1 MKKTLI
7 TLAITAVTATSVSAA
22 TVYEQDGTKVEVGGS
37 VRLVL
42 GKFGDNQRGDLRN
55 DDSRLEVKASHNL
68 GNGLSAL
75 GGLEIRFGQG
85 VESTSDSIGNPTVDK
100 LYAGFTYEPIGTLT
114 FGKQTTN
121 GDDVQLGDYAY
132 TFGGNNNL
140 PEDAGKSVKFRS
152 AEWHGFSF
160 GADYL
165 FGNAKKKT
173 QLAAQSDYKYGYG
186 VAVFYNRE
194 LMQDLVFN
202 LNAGY
207 SVDTQDNGYTYR
219 PTATSNKR
227 SMWRVATE
235 VSYGPAA
242 LAAEY
247 GQTRLE
253 FLDTFNSKS
262 KHILVGAK
270 YQVMEPSKVYL
281 QWQRNQDIDASNN
294 KITEQVYLA
303 GVDYQF
309 HKNVVTYVE
318 YANVRSRDNMYP
330 VTKERDNKYGVGL
343 RVFF

>member
-7 TLAITAVTATSVSAA
+7 ALVITTIAATSVNAA

-42 GKFGDNQRGDLRN
+42 GKFGDKQRGDLRN
-55 DDSRLEVKASHNL
+55 DDSRLEVKVSHHL
-68 GNGLSAL
+68 ENGLSAL
-75 GGLEIRFGQG
+75 GGLEIRFD
-85 VESTSDSIGNPTVDK
+85 EDADSSQSFGNPSTNK
-100 LYAGFTYEPIGTLT
+100 LYAGFSYDPIGTLT

-121 GDDVQLGDYAY
+121 ADDVQLGDYSY

-140 PEDAGKSVKFRS
+140 PEDAKKSIKFRS
-152 AEWHGFSF
+152 TEWHGFSF

-165 FGNAKKKT
+165 FGEAEKKK
-173 QLAAQSDYKYGYG
+173 QLSAFTDYKYGYG

-207 SVDTQDNGYTYR
+207 SVETQDNASAHR
-219 PTATSNKR
+219 PTGTSMKTT
-227 SMWRVATE
+227 SWRVATE
-235 VSYGPAA
+235 VAYGPAA

-247 GQTRLE
+247 GQTHLKV
-253 FLDTFNSKS
+253 LDTFNSKS

-281 QWQRNQDIDASNN
+281 QWQRNQDISASNN
-294 KITEQVYLA
+294 KMTENVYLA

-309 HKNVVTYVE
+309 HKNVLTYIE
-318 YANVRSRDNMYP
+318 YANVRRQDNAYP
-330 VTKERDNKYGVGL
+330 INKERDNKYGVGL